1 MVDTGQRQLNAAA
14 TPFEPRR
21 LLTIG
26 YGDSSEFPDRQ
37 TGEPGFECRL
47 PNWIQTKHLQLAT
60 YWCCQFT

>member
-26 YGDSSEFPDRQ
+26 DGDSSEFSDSQ
-37 TGEPGFECRL
+37 TREPGFECEL

-60 YWCCQFT
+60 YWCYQFT